1 MLTLAR
7 SGTAQ
12 VSILTIL
19 TLLTLLT
26 ILTMLTLAR
35 SDASHVW
42 MLARMEGMA
51 SRRSAGLKALAFAR
65 AWRQSMQSDMA
76 NSCSTLPGGSNQ
88 WQLWQSVAIVA
99 ISGNWWQSVANQW
112 YLCGK
117 SVANQWQSVVNQWC
131 SVANQWALWTRYNR
145 LPWWQHGWGWVVW
158 DGREG

>member
-7 SGTAQ
+7 SETAQ

-88 WQLWQSVAIVA
+88 WQLWQSVAT
-99 ISGNWWQSVANQW
+99 GGNQW
-112 YLCGK
+112 QTSGT
-117 SVANQWQSVVNQWC
+117 SVANQWQISGNQW
-131 SVANQWALWTRYNR
+131 
-145 LPWWQHGWGWVVW
+145 
-158 DGREG
+158 